1 MPIYEF
7 KCTRCGTQM
16 ERRFP
21 MAKTGNRIGAIMCGC
36 GGRAEKIQSATAPPQ
51 FRGSGFH
58 ETDYGKGNDAR
69 RD

>member
-1 MPIYEF
+1 
-7 KCTRCGTQM
+7 
-16 ERRFP
+16 